1 MNIQLISVTE
11 RTREIGIR
19 LAIGATEQD
28 IQVQFLSE
36 AIVMSLIG
44 GALGVLAGIGGAL
57 LLKNTLH
64 WEMQLSAQIMV
75 IAGLFSAGVGI
86 FFGYYPA
93 QKAARLD
100 PIEGLRYE

>member
-1 MNIQLISVTE
+1 M
-11 RTREIGIR
+11 
-19 LAIGATEQD
+19 
-28 IQVQFLSE
+28 QFLSE

-44 GALGVLAGIGGAL
+44 GALGVLAGILGSL
-57 LLKNTLH
+57 LLQNTLH

>member
-1 MNIQLISVTE
+1 LISVTE